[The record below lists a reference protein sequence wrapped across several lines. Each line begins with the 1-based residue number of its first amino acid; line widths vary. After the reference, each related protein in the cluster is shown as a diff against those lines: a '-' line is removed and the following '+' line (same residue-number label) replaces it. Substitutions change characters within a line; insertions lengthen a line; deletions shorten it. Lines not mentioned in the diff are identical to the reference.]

1 MTPNM
6 PRAAHLTVLACI
18 ASGALLPV
26 SAQAQEQQKWGARIE
41 GEGKFSNHRSIG
53 EGTLFMPVWQNENSL
68 LFTDIRSRFDNLD
81 SEEINLGLGYRQ
93 RINNAWII
101 GGYGF
106 YDRRSSSHNNIFQQ
120 ATLGIEALSEDLEFR
135 INAYIPESREQDLGT
150 PGVLAVLNGSNIEI
164 QTFGA
169 STERALP
176 GADFEIGKH
185 FDLPDNW
192 DVWAYAGGYHFEAD
206 GYEDVSGVRGRIEL
220 SYTNVPHLPEGSRF
234 TVGFET
240 QRDSAR
246 GQQSYG
252 IARLSLPLNFD
263 GETPSTST
271 LSALDQRMTTRI
283 VRDVDIVSA
292 EREGQI
298 LSTEA
303 ATVTL
308 PGGAAVSSV
317 TKLDSTSTLPADV
330 AAAGANSLVFL
341 TEDVSTNTAV
351 IVRPGQTIAGG
362 GATFTATAAS
372 GATAPLT
379 LPGSRPVITGTN
391 DFSNVFIMSANSSLR
406 NLSTDGGRTSVLVNI
421 ATGVSIEN
429 VILRN
434 SDVNGL
440 SVTNNG
446 TAIVNNATI
455 INAENHG
462 IELSNGASLAIQNS
476 VIDTT
481 AVYGIDN
488 QQGHLTANNSHV
500 TNTGSIGIRAIA
512 GPGSTSLNDV
522 TISNIGAHALS
533 VANQTLSGSG
543 NVIRGPVGGG
553 TCINSGGTT
562 GSIAFDDILGTGPGT
577 CP

>member
-6 PRAAHLTVLACI
+6 PRAARLTVLACI
-18 ASGALLPV
+18 ANAALLTV
-26 SAQAQEQQKWGARIE
+26 SAQAQEPPKWGARIE

-68 LFTDIRSRFDNLD
+68 LFTDIRGRFDNLD

-120 ATLGIEALSEDLEFR
+120 ATLGIEALSVDWEFR
-135 INAYIPESREQDLGT
+135 ANAYIPESREYDLGM

-169 STERALP
+169 SSERALP
-176 GADFEIGKH
+176 GADLEIGKH

-192 DVWAYAGGYHFEAD
+192 DLWAYAGGYHFEAD
-206 GYEDVSGVRGRIEL
+206 RYEDVTGVRGRIEL
-220 SYTNVPHLPEGSRF
+220 SYMNVPHLPEGSRF

-252 IARLSLPLNFD
+252 IARLSLPLNFG

-292 EREGQI
+292 EREGQM

-303 ATVTL
+303 ATITL
-308 PGGAAVSSV
+308 PGGGTVSSV
-317 TKLDSTSTLPADV
+317 TQLDSTSTLPADV
-330 AAAGANSLVFL
+330 AAAGANSLVFI

-379 LPGSRPVITGTN
+379 LPGSRPVITGTSV
-391 DFSNVFIMSANSSLR
+391 FSNVFIMSANSSLR
-406 NLSTDGGRTSVLVNI
+406 NLSTDGGRTAVLVNVS
-421 ATGVSIEN
+421 TGVSIEN
-429 VILRN
+429 VTLRN
-434 SDVNGL
+434 SSVNGL
-440 SVTNNG
+440 SVTINS
-446 TAIVNNATI
+446 TASVDNANI
-455 INAENHG
+455 INAGNHG

-481 AVYGIDN
+481 AIYGIDN
-488 QQGHLTANNSHV
+488 QLGHLTANNIHV

-533 VANQTLSGSG
+533 LANQTLSGSG